1 VGDEGSQVALGRS
14 VIIVG
19 TGSLQNKLL
28 ANLIEQRT
36 GYACS
41 TRPADQL
48 NGFLP
53 ATSLA
58 LIDAAEFAR
67 MQALRA
73 SGLFQSIA
81 LINADEQL
89 PLELVVACPGV
100 KGVFFTESSEDTLV
114 KGIEAIF
121 RGEYWLPRRLLC
133 AHLERTRTVQRPAPL
148 AATLLT
154 RKELETLRLLAT
166 GNSTGDIAHE
176 LKVSPHTVKT
186 HLYNLFRKIRV
197 TKVPFS
203 ASAKAL
209 INDQP
214 QGFVKLLSD
223 PATGVVLGGSI
234 VGRHAAELISVIA
247 LAVTCNLKV
256 TDIVE
261 SVLVHPTLSEALA
274 DAAE

>member
-41 TRPADQL
+41 TRPAEEL
-48 NGFLP
+48 NGGLP

-58 LIDAAEFAR
+58 LIDAAEFA
-67 MQALRA
+67 MHMHPLCAD
-73 SGLFQSIA
+73 GLFQSLA
-81 LINADEQL
+81 LINADEHL
-89 PLELVVACPGV
+89 PLEFVVACPGM

-121 RGEYWLPRRLLC
+121 RGEYWLPRRVLC
-133 AHLERTRTVQRPAPL
+133 AHLERTRTVQRPASP

-154 RKELETLRLLAT
+154 RKEMETLRLLTT
-166 GNSTGDIAHE
+166 GSSTEHIAHE

-197 TKVPFS
+197 TNRVQ
-203 ASAKAL
+203 A
-209 INDQP
+209 
-214 QGFVKLLSD
+214 V
-223 PATGVVLGGSI
+223 
-234 VGRHAAELISVIA
+234 HWAAQNKIG
-247 LAVTCNLKV
+247 
-256 TDIVE
+256 
-261 SVLVHPTLSEALA
+261 P
-274 DAAE
+274 

>member
-1 VGDEGSQVALGRS
+1 VGDQGSHVALGRS

-36 GYACS
+36 GYACR

-58 LIDAAEFAR
+58 LIDAAEFAAR
-67 MQALRA
+67 MQALGA
-73 SGLFQSIA
+73 GGLFESIA
-81 LINADEQL
+81 VINANGQL
-89 PLELVVACPGV
+89 PLELIVACPGV

-121 RGEYWLPRRLLC
+121 RGEYWLPRRVLC
-133 AHLERTRTVQRPAPL
+133 AHLERTRTVQKPASP

-154 RKELETLRLLAT
+154 RKEMETLRLLAT
-166 GNSTGDIAHE
+166 GSSTERIANE

-186 HLYNLFRKIRV
+186 HIYNLFRKIRV
-197 TKVPFS
+197 SNRVQ
-203 ASAKAL
+203 A
-209 INDQP
+209 
-214 QGFVKLLSD
+214 V
-223 PATGVVLGGSI
+223 
-234 VGRHAAELISVIA
+234 HWAAQNKIGL
-247 LAVTCNLKV
+247 
-256 TDIVE
+256 
-261 SVLVHPTLSEALA
+261 
-274 DAAE
+274 

>member
-1 VGDEGSQVALGRS
+1 VGDQESQVALGRS

-41 TRPADQL
+41 TRSADEL

-58 LIDAAEFAR
+58 LIDAAEFALR
-67 MQALRA
+67 LQALCA
-73 SGLFQSIA
+73 GGLFQSIA
-81 LINADEQL
+81 LINTDERL

-121 RGEYWLPRRLLC
+121 RGEYWLPRRVLC
-133 AHLERTRTVQRPAPL
+133 AHLERTRTVQKLASP

-154 RKELETLRLLAT
+154 RKELETLQLLTT
-166 GNSTGDIAHE
+166 GSSTEHIAHE

-197 TKVPFS
+197 TSRVQ
-203 ASAKAL
+203 A
-209 INDQP
+209 
-214 QGFVKLLSD
+214 V
-223 PATGVVLGGSI
+223 
-234 VGRHAAELISVIA
+234 HWAAQNKIGL
-247 LAVTCNLKV
+247 
-256 TDIVE
+256 
-261 SVLVHPTLSEALA
+261 
-274 DAAE
+274 

>member
-1 VGDEGSQVALGRS
+1 MGDQGSNVALGRS

-19 TGSLQNKLL
+19 TGSLQNKLV

-36 GYACS
+36 GYVCR

-121 RGEYWLPRRLLC
+121 RGEYWLPRRVLC
-133 AHLERTRTVQRPAPL
+133 AHLERTRTVQRPASP

-154 RKELETLRLLAT
+154 RKEMETLRLL
-166 GNSTGDIAHE
+166 STGSSTEHIAQE

-186 HLYNLFRKIRV
+186 HIYNLFRKIRV
-197 TKVPFS
+197 SNRVQ
-203 ASAKAL
+203 A
-209 INDQP
+209 
-214 QGFVKLLSD
+214 V
-223 PATGVVLGGSI
+223 
-234 VGRHAAELISVIA
+234 HWAAQNKIGL
-247 LAVTCNLKV
+247 
-256 TDIVE
+256 
-261 SVLVHPTLSEALA
+261 
-274 DAAE
+274 

>member
-1 VGDEGSQVALGRS
+1 MGDQGSQVALERS

-19 TGSLQNKLL
+19 TGSVQNKLL

-36 GYACS
+36 GYACR
-41 TRPADQL
+41 TRPADEL

-53 ATSLA
+53 AASLA
-58 LIDAAEFAR
+58 LIDAAEFAAR

-121 RGEYWLPRRLLC
+121 RGEYWLPRRVLC
-133 AHLERTRTVQRPAPL
+133 AHLERTRTVQKPASP

-154 RKELETLRLLAT
+154 RKEMETLRLLPT
-166 GNSTGDIAHE
+166 GSSTEHIAQE

-186 HLYNLFRKIRV
+186 HIYNLFRKIRV
-197 TKVPFS
+197 SNRVQ
-203 ASAKAL
+203 A
-209 INDQP
+209 
-214 QGFVKLLSD
+214 V
-223 PATGVVLGGSI
+223 
-234 VGRHAAELISVIA
+234 HWAAQNKIGL
-247 LAVTCNLKV
+247 
-256 TDIVE
+256 
-261 SVLVHPTLSEALA
+261 
-274 DAAE
+274 